1 MKLLLDTHT
10 FLWFIGGNS
19 KLSIVARELIE
30 DRNNESFLSIVSLWE
45 MAIKISIGKLSI
57 DGEFE
62 EFIPEQM
69 ELNGIQTL
77 PINFPHLAQV
87 ANLPFHHR
95 DPFDRLLIVQAKIE
109 KMRLITR
116 DRAFASYDIATS
128 W

>member
-19 KLSIVARELIE
+19 KLSIIARELIE

-57 DGEFE
+57 DGVFE

-77 PINFPHLAQV
+77 PIIFPHLAQV
-87 ANLPFHHR
+87 AKLPFHHR

-109 KMRLITR
+109 KMRLISR
-116 DRAFASYDIATS
+116 DRAFASYDITTY